1 VPSDRLPRKLAAIL
15 YADVVDYSRLT
26 GTDED
31 ATHRRLRE
39 YLDFISASVEG
50 QHGQVMH
57 YAGDA
62 VLAMFEAVA
71 DALSCATTI
80 QNALKE
86 RNGNL
91 PAAQKLQFRIG
102 VNLGDVIE
110 DRGDIYGDGVNIA
123 ARLESLADAGGICVS
138 QSVYDAVSSS
148 LPFSYAFMGDQTVK
162 NIEKPVRVYRVTPT
176 EDTDA
181 GNATQSASG
190 DRDEQ
195 EIRFCT
201 ASDGVSI
208 AYTTT
213 GKGPPMVKAA
223 NWLNHLEY
231 DWQSPVWRHLFTA
244 LSKDQQLVRYDERG
258 NGLSDW
264 EVDDISFDAFVR
276 DLETV
281 VDAVGLKRFSL
292 LGISQ
297 GCPVC
302 IAYAVRHPERVTR
315 LVLYGGYAA
324 GWAKRNQK
332 DKERGNA
339 IVELIRH
346 GWGQDN
352 PAFRQMF
359 TSQMMP
365 GATAE
370 HMQWFNELQRMS
382 TSPENAARLRLA
394 MGDIDVTPLL
404 AQVTTPT
411 LVLHARN
418 DATAPFD
425 EGRKMASTIPG
436 ARFVPLESA
445 NHLLI
450 ENEPAWPRFLTEIRN
465 FLA

>member
-1 VPSDRLPRKLAAIL
+1 MDSDRLPRKLAAIL

-26 GTDED
+26 GADED

-39 YLDFISASVEG
+39 SLDFISTSVEA
-50 QHGQVMH
+50 QHGKVMH

-71 DALSCATTI
+71 DALSCAATI
-80 QNALKE
+80 QSDLKE
-86 RNGNL
+86 RNAEL
-91 PAAQKLQFRIG
+91 TTEQKLQFRIG

-148 LPFSYAFMGDQTVK
+148 LPFSYAFMGDQAVK
-162 NIEKPVRVYRVTPT
+162 NIEKPVRVYRVIPA
-176 EDTDA
+176 EDA
-181 GNATQSASG
+181 KASATAHSASG
-190 DRDEQ
+190 VREEQ

-201 ASDGVSI
+201 ASDGVGI
-208 AYTTT
+208 AYTTV
-213 GKGPPMVKAA
+213 GEGPPMVKAA
-223 NWLNHLEY
+223 NWLNHLEF
-231 DWQSPVWRHLFTA
+231 DWQSPIWRHVFTE
-244 LSKDQQLVRYDERG
+244 LSRDHQLVRYDERG

-264 EVDDISFDAFVR
+264 EVDDISFDAFLR

-281 VDAVGLKRFSL
+281 VDAVGLERFSL

-302 IAYAVRHPERVTR
+302 IAYAVRHPERVSR

-324 GWAKRNQK
+324 GWAKRSQQ

-359 TSQMMP
+359 TSQMIP

-370 HMQWFNELQRMS
+370 HMQWFNELQRMT
-382 TSPENAARLRLA
+382 TSPDNAARLRIA
-394 MGDIDVTPLL
+394 MGEIDVVSLL
-404 AQVTTPT
+404 AQVSTPT
-411 LVLHARN
+411 LVMHARE
-418 DATAPFD
+418 DAVAPFD
-425 EGRKMASTIPG
+425 GGRKMASMIPG
-436 ARFVPLESA
+436 ARFVPLES
-445 NHLLI
+445 NTHVLI
-450 ENEPAWPRFLTEIRN
+450 ESEPAWPRFLAEIRS
-465 FLA
+465 FLD